1 MAPAHA
7 PFDPVVAKAEA
18 EGVHAAELAALRR
31 RLRQLGEHGA
41 GLLPGEVL
49 APVADLPCLD
59 ELPEPPPSRARK
71 VLDRL
76 VVVKLNGGLGTSMGL
91 AGPKSL
97 LEVKPGASFLDV
109 IATQVLALRARHGA
123 RLPLMLMKSAATRGH
138 SLEALRH
145 YDSLPVPGV
154 PLDFLQGRE
163 PKLRAADL
171 QPVQWPT
178 DPELEWCPPGH
189 GDIYISLAA
198 SGVLDALL
206 GAGLR
211 YAFVSNSDNLGAL
224 ADVRIAAWLAAEQVP
239 FALEAVRGTP
249 ADRKGGHLARYQGR
263 VVLRETAQVPD
274 RDTSFTDVE
283 RWRWYNT
290 NNIWIDLRA
299 LKDLQ
304 AADPA
309 APALPLIVNHKTVD
323 PRDPASTPVIQLES
337 AMGAAIGSIPGAR
350 AIHVPRS
357 RFAPVKTTDDLLV
370 VRSDAYELTG
380 HGQMRPAFDGP
391 GPVVSLDK
399 DFYKLLPDF
408 EQRFPAGAPS
418 LRRCRRFDVE
428 GDVTFGTGVTAVGDV
443 RVAGPRHVP
452 DGEVLGGWNRVKQA
466 CPDADPAGNYAPFL
480 TFGAGHPQVLTAS
493 QRGDDGR

>member
-1 MAPAHA
+1 VDAPDYVAA
-7 PFDPVVAKAEA
+7 VLAKAEA
-18 EGVHAAELAALRR
+18 GGARAAELAALRG
-31 RLRQLGEHGA
+31 RLRQLGERQA
-41 GLLPGEVL
+41 GLLPGVVL
-49 APVADLPCLD
+49 EPLADLPRLE
-59 ELPEPPPSRARK
+59 ELPEPPPGRARD

-76 VVVKLNGGLGTSMGL
+76 VIVKLDGGLGTSMGL
-91 AGPKSL
+91 SGPKSL

-109 IATQVLALRARHGA
+109 LATQVLALRDRHGA
-123 RLPLMLMKSAATRGH
+123 RLPLVLMNSAATRGP
-138 SLEALRH
+138 SLDALRR
-145 YDSLPVPGV
+145 YDGLRVPGL

-163 PKLRAADL
+163 PKIRADDL
-171 QPVQWPT
+171 QPVRWPA

-189 GDIYISLAA
+189 GDIYTALAA
-198 SGVLDALL
+198 SGTLDALL

-224 ADVRIAAWLAAEQVP
+224 ADVRIAAWLAARQVP

-274 RDTSFTDVE
+274 GDTSFTDVE

-299 LKDLQ
+299 LQDLQ

-309 APALPLIVNHKTVD
+309 APALPLILNRETVD

-350 AIHVPRS
+350 VIHVPRS

-370 VRSDAYELTG
+370 VRSDAYELTSDG
-380 HGQMRPAFDGP
+380 RMRPGFDGP
-391 GPVVSLDK
+391 GPVVTLDK
-399 DFYKLLPDF
+399 DFYKLLSGF

-418 LRRCRRFDVE
+418 LRRCRRFEVE
-428 GDVTFGTGVTAVGDV
+428 GDVTFGAGIMAAGDV
-443 RVAGPRHVP
+443 RVTGPRHVP
-452 DGEVLGGWNRVKQA
+452 DGAVLGG
-466 CPDADPAGNYAPFL
+466 
-480 TFGAGHPQVLTAS
+480 
-493 QRGDDGR
+493 